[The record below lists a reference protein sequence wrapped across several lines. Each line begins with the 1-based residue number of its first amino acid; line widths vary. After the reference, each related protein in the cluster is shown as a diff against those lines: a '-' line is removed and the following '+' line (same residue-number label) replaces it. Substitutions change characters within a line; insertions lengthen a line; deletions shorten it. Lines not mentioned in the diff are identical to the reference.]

1 MDARMILD
9 VLNELLVLEQA
20 SLARRFLE
28 STVFVSHMTI
38 EALTTVHSMARA
50 DEEHSARLTD
60 AIIRLGGVPGL
71 RFADP
76 GTSDLH
82 YLEINHALPRLLAD
96 REALVRKYTTAMNHI
111 TAEPLATDVVARI
124 LDQHTA
130 ELTSLQQLVDRRAAA
145 AS

>member
-1 MDARMILD
+1 MDVRMILD

-28 STVFVSHMTI
+28 STVFVSHMTV
-38 EALTTVHSMARA
+38 EALTTVESMAQA

-76 GTSDLH
+76 RTSALH
-82 YLEINHALPRLLAD
+82 YMEINHALPRLVAD
-96 REALVRKYTTAMNHI
+96 REALVRKYTMAMNHI
-111 TAEPLATDVVARI
+111 AAEPLATDLVRRI
-124 LDQHTA
+124 LNHHTE
-130 ELTSLQQLVDRRAAA
+130 ELTSLEQLVDRRAAA